1 MTKSATLEVKDGNI
15 QQAINDFLKELF
27 AKNVVEAMLVP
38 LAHPAGTNVVQA
50 LISNA
55 ANLDKADVYAPVMP
69 VNSGKILQSMTRLTP
84 ADRKT
89 AVVIR
94 PCEMR
99 AAVELM
105 KLKQIQS
112 DNLIFIG
119 IDCPGAYSVKDYP
132 KLAEEKKTS
141 NDFVKAGFKWAED
154 TMLRT
159 GCQICEYP
167 YPLTADLTIGM
178 IGLDAGSVILQ
189 AGTPQGEDIL
199 MTLGLNVE
207 EDGTTA
213 KKRQDAISK
222 LTNDIKERRKAFFAK
237 TKEEI
242 GGTEK
247 LMQVFA
253 SCIKCQN
260 CRQACPICYCRECVF
275 ISPTFELES
284 DKYLRQADKKG
295 GIRMPADTL
304 LFHLTRMNH
313 MGNSCVGCGACEEA
327 CPNDI
332 PLVKLFQLIG
342 SEVQEIFDYVPGR
355 NVEEPLPA
363 SAFLEK
369 EFEWIGEK

>member
-1 MTKSATLEVKDGNI
+1 MTKTATLEVKDGKI
-15 QQAINDFLKELF
+15 RQAINGFLKELF
-27 AKNVVEAMLVP
+27 AKKVVEAMLVP

-50 LISNA
+50 LISDP
-55 ANLDKADVYAPVMP
+55 ANLDNADVYAPVMP
-69 VNSGKILQSMTRLTP
+69 VNSAKILQAMTRLTP
-84 ADRKT
+84 TDRKT

-99 AAVELM
+99 AAVELI
-105 KLKQIQS
+105 KLKQVQP
-112 DNLIFIG
+112 DNLLFIG
-119 IDCPGAYSVKDYP
+119 IDCPGAYSVKNYP
-132 KLAEEKKTS
+132 KFVSEKKTS
-141 NDFVKAGFKWAED
+141 DDFIKAGFKWAD
-154 TMLRT
+154 DAMLRA

-167 YPLTADLTIGM
+167 YPLTADITIGM
-178 IGLDAGSVILQ
+178 IGLEPGKVILQ
-189 AGTPQGEDIL
+189 ADTAQGEAAL
-199 MTLGLNVE
+199 KTLGFSI
-207 EDGTTA
+207 DTDSDIA
-213 KKRQDAISK
+213 KKRQAALTK
-222 LTNDIKERRKAFFAK
+222 LAADVKERRKKFFAK
-237 TKEEI
+237 VKEEF
-242 GGTEK
+242 GGIEK
-247 LMQVFA
+247 LTKVFA

-260 CRQACPICYCRECVF
+260 CRQACPVCYCRECVF

-332 PLVKLFQLIG
+332 PLLKLFQLIG
-342 SEVQEIFDYVPGR
+342 SETQELFGYVPGR

-363 SAFLEK
+363 SAFREK